1 MLVRRQFKVTKIQ
14 FADFRSFEDIQVLLK
29 SIGNLNLRLVNIYR
43 PPPSPANGLSIPLFL
58 DEFRTFLEQCILTPE
73 PLMLVGDF
81 NFHID
86 RQTDCDAKR
95 FVSILDSFDLVQHVA
110 GPTHRDGHTLDLV
123 ITRASEKE
131 LVSNCCVGQRVSD
144 HFAVHCNLALVK
156 PSLERKV
163 ISYRKT
169 RSIDFDKFRQDL
181 ANSILLSDSSDHADL
196 DALVG
201 AFNDTLSHLVDS
213 HAPLKTRTITIRP
226 HSP

>member
-1 MLVRRQFKVTKIQ
+1 M
-14 FADFRSFEDIQVLLK
+14 
-29 SIGNLNLRLVNIYR
+29 
-43 PPPSPANGLSIPLFL
+43 
-58 DEFRTFLEQCILTPE
+58 
-73 PLMLVGDF
+73 
-81 NFHID
+81 
-86 RQTDCDAKR
+86 
-95 FVSILDSFDLVQHVA
+95 A

-131 LVSNCCVGQRVSD
+131 LVSNCCVGQRISD

-169 RSIDFDKFRQDL
+169 RSIDFDKFHQDL
-181 ANSILLSDSSDHADL
+181 ANSSLLSDSSDHADL

-226 HSP
+226 HAPWYTDEIATEKRKRRSLERRWRSSRLSGNYENYVTQCNVVNNMLRAAKVSYYGNMIFGDSLKARQNTVLWRRDVKKLSRCACRTVQ

>member
-1 MLVRRQFKVTKIQ
+1 
-14 FADFRSFEDIQVLLK
+14 
-29 SIGNLNLRLVNIYR
+29 
-43 PPPSPANGLSIPLFL
+43 
-58 DEFRTFLEQCILTPE
+58 
-73 PLMLVGDF
+73 MLVGDF

-131 LVSNCCVGQRVSD
+131 LVSNCCVGQRISD

-181 ANSILLSDSSDHADL
+181 ANSSLLSDSSDHADL

-226 HSP
+226 HFPWYTDEIAAEKRKRRSLERRWRSSRFSGDYENYVTQCNIVNNMLRAAKVSYYGSIIEGSRHDQ